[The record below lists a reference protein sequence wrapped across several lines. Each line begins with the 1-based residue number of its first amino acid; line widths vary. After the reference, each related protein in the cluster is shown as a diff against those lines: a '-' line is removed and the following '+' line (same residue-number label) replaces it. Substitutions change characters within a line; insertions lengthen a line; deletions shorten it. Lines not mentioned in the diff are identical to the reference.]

1 MISNFVPNSK
11 SVTFVCKEICVQH
24 IYIYIIYFLKMKLI
38 ITELIKSRTQYSFL
52 KRKKKEREMC
62 GDTEKHTDRKRKE
75 MTLFIKRVQA
85 EVLI

>member
-1 MISNFVPNSK
+1 
-11 SVTFVCKEICVQH
+11 
-24 IYIYIIYFLKMKLI
+24 MKLI

-52 KRKKKEREMC
+52 KRNKKERKMC

-85 EVLI
+85 EVLM